1 MQLYN
6 TLTRK
11 KELLVPHR
19 PGKIDMYV
27 CGITAYDFSH
37 IGHAR
42 SAVSFDVLVRYL
54 RYLGL
59 DVTCIRN
66 FTDVDDK
73 IIARANQE
81 GRTSE
86 EVSRQYMAAFHEDMD
101 RLGVLRPDIEPK
113 ATDHIPDMIQM
124 IEKLIADGHA
134 YATPTGDVY
143 FRVRSYPAYGK
154 LSGRDPDELR
164 SGARVAPGEEK
175 EDPLDFA
182 LWKAAKPG
190 EPHWTSP
197 WGEGRPGWHIECS
210 AMSAKYLPLPLD
222 IHGGGLD
229 LIFPHHENEIAQ
241 TGAACGAELASMWV
255 HNGFVQVNSEKMSK
269 SLGNFKTIRDI
280 LEKYL
285 PETLRF
291 FLLSKHYRSPI
302 DFSFESM
309 DETERA
315 QKRIYET
322 LREVQHALTRE
333 QWKKG
338 PDGLALLA
346 EADSIKTAFLAS
358 LDDDCNTAAA
368 IGHIFSAVHLA
379 GRVLEDKKLRTAEAG
394 RDVLLRI
401 QQMAS
406 IWSQILGVFG
416 MAPEMFLK
424 ELRAVRVQR
433 KGIDLQK
440 THELL
445 EARVAARQ
453 AKDFA
458 RADALREELA
468 AMGVEVRDTPEGQQ
482 WDLS

>member
-11 KELLVPHR
+11 KESLVPHQ
-19 PGKIDMYV
+19 PGKVGMYV

-101 RLGVLRPDIEPK
+101 KLGVLRPSIEPK
-113 ATDHIPDMIQM
+113 ATEHIPDMIQM
-124 IEKLIADGHA
+124 IEKLIAGGHA

-143 FRVRSYPAYGK
+143 FRVRSFPPYGK

-241 TGAACGAELASMWV
+241 TGAAFGKDLATMWI
-255 HNGFVQVNSEKMSK
+255 HNGFVQVNAEKMSK

-280 LEKYL
+280 LKSYL

-291 FLLSKHYRSPI
+291 FLLGKHYRSPI

-322 LREVQHALTRE
+322 LREVQRTLSRE

-338 PDGLALLA
+338 PDGQALLT
-346 EADSIKTAFLAS
+346 EADSIKTDFLAA

-394 RDVLLRI
+394 RDILLRI
-401 QQMAS
+401 QEMVHL
-406 IWSQILGVFG
+406 WSQILGVFG
-416 MAPEMFLK
+416 TDPAKFLE
-424 ELRAVRVQR
+424 ELRAIRVLR
-433 KGIDLQK
+433 KGLDLQK
-440 THELL
+440 THTLL
-445 EARVAARQ
+445 DARIAARQ

-458 RADALREELA
+458 QADALREELA

>member
-11 KELLVPHR
+11 KETLVPHR
-19 PGKIDMYV
+19 PGKVDMYV

-101 RLGVLRPDIEPK
+101 RLGVLRPSIEPK
-113 ATDHIPDMIQM
+113 ATEHIPDMIQM
-124 IEKLIADGHA
+124 IEKLIAGGHA

-143 FRVRSYPAYGK
+143 FRVRSFPAYGR

-241 TGAACGAELASMWV
+241 TEAAFGKALATMWI

-280 LEKYL
+280 LKNYL

-291 FLLSKHYRSPI
+291 FLLGKHYRSPI
-302 DFSFESM
+302 DFSFDSM

-322 LREVQHALTRE
+322 LREVQHTLARD

-338 PDGLALLA
+338 PDGQALLA
-346 EADSIKTAFLAS
+346 EADNVKAEFLAA

-368 IGHIFSAVHLA
+368 IGHIFSAIHLA

-394 RDVLLRI
+394 RDILLRI
-401 QQMAS
+401 QQLVD

-416 MAPEMFLK
+416 TDPEKFL
-424 ELRAVRVQR
+424 EQLRAVRVLR
-433 KGIDLQK
+433 RGLDLPK
-440 THELL
+440 AHALL

-453 AKDFA
+453 AKNFTQ
-458 RADALREELA
+458 ADALREELA